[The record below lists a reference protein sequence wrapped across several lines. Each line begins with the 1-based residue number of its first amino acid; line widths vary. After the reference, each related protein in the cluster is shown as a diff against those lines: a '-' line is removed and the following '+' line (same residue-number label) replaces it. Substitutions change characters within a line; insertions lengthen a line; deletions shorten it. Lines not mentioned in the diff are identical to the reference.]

1 MIKFLVHEQ
10 HRDRMQSERVAAPLL
25 GSPAGKLP
33 HVPQDVRKVQKQAE
47 KEKKKTFNIAAN
59 AATKGTKDRKS
70 VV

>member
-33 HVPQDVRKVQKQAE
+33 PVPQDVRKVQKQAE
-47 KEKKKTFNIAAN
+47 KEKKETLTIATK
-59 AATKGTKDRKS
+59 AATKGTQRKFQ
-70 VV
+70 